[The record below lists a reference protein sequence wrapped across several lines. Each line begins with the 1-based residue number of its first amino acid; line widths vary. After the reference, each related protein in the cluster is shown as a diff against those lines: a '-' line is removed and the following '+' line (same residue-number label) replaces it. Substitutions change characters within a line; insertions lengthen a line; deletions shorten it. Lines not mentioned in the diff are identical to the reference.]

1 MSTCSLCLTQ
11 ISNHA
16 AFCHR
21 CSDSLRNTT
30 PRCHSCGIELAT
42 SNTHCGE
49 CLSHPPEFDRTLVAA
64 RYAPPIDQ
72 LIHQFKYNGDL
83 RKGRILTEWLNSTLP
98 QSKPDLLIPMP
109 LSPARLQ
116 ERGFNQSAELARLL
130 SQRCQIP
137 VSYDLLKRH
146 NSETQQIHLKRKERL
161 SAMRK
166 VFYTDQQIKV
176 RSVSLIDDVVTTT
189 ATARA
194 AARVLKKA
202 GVKEVIIWAV
212 ARTPRPNDKD

>member
-1 MSTCSLCLTQ
+1 MQNCSLCLTK
-11 ISNHA
+11 IPNHA

-21 CSDSLRNTT
+21 CSNSLQSTT
-30 PRCHSCGIELAT
+30 HRCHSCGIELAT
-42 SNTHCGE
+42 NNTRCGE
-49 CLSHPPEFDRTLVAA
+49 CLSHPPEFDRTFVAG
-64 RYAPPIDQ
+64 RYAPPIDK

-83 RKGRILTEWLNSTLP
+83 NKGRILAEWLGSALP
-98 QSKPDLLIPMP
+98 LSKPDLLIPMP
-109 LSPARLQ
+109 LSPARLV

-130 SQRCQIP
+130 SQRLQIP
-137 VSYDLLKRH
+137 VAYDLLKRH
-146 NSETQQIHLKRKERL
+146 NSETQQIQLKRKERL

-176 RSVSLIDDVVTTT
+176 RSVGLIDDVVTTT

-194 AARVLKKA
+194 AAGVLKKA

>member
-11 ISNHA
+11 TSHHA
-16 AFCHR
+16 AFCRR
-21 CSDSLRNTT
+21 CSDTLRNTT
-30 PRCHSCGIELAT
+30 PQCHSCGIELAT

-49 CLSHPPEFDRTLVAA
+49 CLSHPPEFDETHVAA

-83 RKGRILTEWLNSTLP
+83 SKGRILAEWLSSALP
-98 QSKPDLLIPMP
+98 LSKPDLLIPMP

-130 SQRCQIP
+130 SQRLQIP
-137 VSYDLLKRH
+137 VAYDLLKRH

-166 VFYTDQQIKV
+166 VFYTDQQINV
-176 RSVSLIDDVVTTT
+176 RSVGLIDDVVTTT

-194 AARVLKKA
+194 AAGVLKKA

>member
-1 MSTCSLCLTQ
+1 MQNCSLCLTQ
-11 ISNHA
+11 IPHHA

-21 CSDSLRNTT
+21 CSDNLQSNT

-42 SNTHCGE
+42 NNTQCGE
-49 CLSHPPEFDRTLVAA
+49 CLSHPPEFDRTFVAG
-64 RYAPPIDQ
+64 RYASPIDQ

-83 RKGRILTEWLNSTLP
+83 DKGRILAEWLSSTLTH
-98 QSKPDLLIPMP
+98 SKPDLLIPMP
-109 LSPARLQ
+109 LSPARLH

-130 SQRCQIP
+130 SQRLQIP
-137 VSYDLLKRH
+137 VAYDLLKRH
-146 NSETQQIHLKRKERL
+146 NSETQQIQLKRKERL
-161 SAMRK
+161 RAMRK
-166 VFYTDQQIKV
+166 VFYTDQQVKV
-176 RSVSLIDDVVTTT
+176 RSVGLIDDVVTTT

-194 AARVLKKA
+194 AAGVLKKA

>member
-1 MSTCSLCLTQ
+1 MPNCSLCLSQ
-11 ISNHA
+11 ISHHA

-21 CSDSLRNTT
+21 CSDSLQNTT
-30 PRCHSCGIELAT
+30 SRCHSSGIELTT
-42 SNTHCGE
+42 SNTYCGE
-49 CLSHPPEFDRTLVAA
+49 CLSHPPEFERTLVAG

-72 LIHQFKYNGDL
+72 LIQQFKYNADL
-83 RKGRILTEWLNSTLP
+83 SKGRILAEWLYSVLP
-98 QSKPDLLIPMP
+98 HSKPDLLIPMP

-130 SQRCQIP
+130 NQRCQIP
-137 VSYDLLKRH
+137 VAYDLLKRH
-146 NSETQQIHLKRKERL
+146 NSETQQIQLKRKERL

-166 VFYTDQQIKV
+166 VFYTDQKIIL
-176 RSVSLIDDVVTTT
+176 RSVGLIDDVVTTT

-194 AARVLKKA
+194 AAGVLKKA
-202 GVKEVIIWAV
+202 GVKEVLIWAV